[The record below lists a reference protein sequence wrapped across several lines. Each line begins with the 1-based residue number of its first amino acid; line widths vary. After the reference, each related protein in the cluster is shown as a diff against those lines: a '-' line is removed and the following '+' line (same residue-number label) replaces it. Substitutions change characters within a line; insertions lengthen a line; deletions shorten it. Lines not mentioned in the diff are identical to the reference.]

1 MTKITKNIIVFY
13 HESCLDGFASAYT
26 AHKKFHN
33 KASYIPL
40 SHTASDQDILASK
53 KNKITDLKDKLVYF
67 IDFCPG
73 REELLKIQKV
83 ARKLV
88 VIDHH
93 ESSREFV
100 KSLSGSVFGEG
111 ISGAYL
117 ASRYFFP
124 RERVPKLIKYIS
136 AGDTYNWG
144 HQKFEREILA
154 YVRTIDFNFKAFAEV
169 EKELENPKKFSQI
182 LRIGKILQEN
192 YLNLVKL
199 QLSNAKLI
207 NFDGY
212 EIYAVNASSTFKNEL
227 GHELALKSKAKF
239 SVIYSFEKGEL
250 KISLRGNN
258 KVDLA
263 KLAEKFEGGG
273 HFNAAAIKS
282 KDPEFIREFI
292 EKIIANK

>member
-13 HESCLDGFASAYT
+13 HESCLDGFASAYV
-26 AHKKFHN
+26 ANKKFHAR
-33 KASYIPL
+33 ASYIPL
-40 SHTASDQDILASK
+40 SHTSDDRDILATK
-53 KNKITDLKDKLVYF
+53 KIKISDLKDKLVYF
-67 IDFCPG
+67 IDFCLG
-73 REELLKIQKV
+73 QEELEKVMKVVQKV
-83 ARKLV
+83 I

-93 ESSREFV
+93 ETSRKLV
-100 KSLSGSVFGEG
+100 KSLAGSVFGEG
-111 ISGAYL
+111 VSGAYL

-154 YVRTIDFNFKAFAEV
+154 YVRTLDFNFKVFSFV
-169 EKELENPKKFSQI
+169 ERELENPKKFAEI
-182 LRIGKILQEN
+182 LRIGKVLQEN

-199 QLSNAKLI
+199 QLGNAKLI
-207 NFDGY
+207 NFEGY
-212 EIYAVNASSTFKNEL
+212 EVYAVNASSTFKNEL

-239 SVIYSFEKGEL
+239 SLIYSFEKGEL

-258 KVDLA
+258 KVDLS
-263 KLAEKFEGGG
+263 KLAEKYAGGG

-282 KDPEFIREFI
+282 VDPEFIREFI
-292 EKIIANK
+292 EKIIAK